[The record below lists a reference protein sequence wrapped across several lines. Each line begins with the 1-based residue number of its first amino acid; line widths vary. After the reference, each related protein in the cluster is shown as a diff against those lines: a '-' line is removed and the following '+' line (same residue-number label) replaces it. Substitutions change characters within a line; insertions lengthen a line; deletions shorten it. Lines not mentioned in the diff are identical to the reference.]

1 MALVAIGLVSAFLVA
16 SAGVAVYKGQTSWRT
31 GLDFALGAAIA
42 AWALHS
48 ARRTLDCDRSGLRYR
63 SNAPWPLSALDPDWA
78 LAWPEIRSARW
89 EKGLVP
95 AQLVLETV
103 RGPRRISA
111 LQWQADLEE
120 SRRGARA
127 FASFRLGRS
136 NWFDTSLLPVVRALR
151 EGGVDV
157 PQDMGAGMRE
167 STSFDLAKHPATKR
181 SLLVAAAAAA
191 FWFIDASVSDQMYG
205 REEPWLALGGFT
217 AAMAIAF
224 AFVQARSAVPAAAN
238 AAVTATVALALGL
251 AFYGGLQRLNQL
263 ADRGP
268 ARTVLFTLERD
279 GTLTSDV
286 REVRDLPPGFFGDG
300 AYWAAQRPGSRHR
313 FGYYRGLGFETL
325 DIGEY
330 RARLKAFYGRD
341 PGRDIVRP

>member
-1 MALVAIGLVSAFLVA
+1 MALVAVGLGCAFFLT
-16 SAGVAVYKGQTSWRT
+16 SAGVALYKGHAPWQVA
-31 GLDFALGAAIA
+31 LDLAVGAVIA

-48 ARRTLDCDRSGLRYR
+48 ARRTLECDRSGLRYR
-63 SNAPWPLSALDPDWA
+63 SNAPWPLSALDPDWT
-78 LAWPEIRSARW
+78 LAWSEIRSARW
-89 EKGLVP
+89 EGGLMP

-111 LQWQADLEE
+111 LQWQSDLEE
-120 SRRGARA
+120 SRRGQRA

-136 NWFDTSLLPVVRALR
+136 NWFDTSLLPLVRALR
-151 EGGVDV
+151 DGGVDI
-157 PQDMGAGMRE
+157 PQDMGASMRE
-167 STSFDLAKHPATKR
+167 TPSFDLAKNPATKR

-191 FWFIDASVSDQMYG
+191 YWFVDASVSDQMYG
-205 REEPWLALGGFT
+205 RGEPWLALGVFT

-224 AFVQARSAVPAAAN
+224 AFVQKRSAVPAPAN
-238 AAVTATVALALGL
+238 AVVTATVALALGL

-263 ADRGP
+263 ADREAP
-268 ARTVLFTLERD
+268 RTVQFTLERD
-279 GTLTSDV
+279 GTLTSNV
-286 REVRDLPPGFFGDG
+286 REVRDLPSGFFGDG
-300 AYWAAQRPGSRHR
+300 AYWAAQKPGSRHR

>member
-1 MALVAIGLVSAFLVA
+1 M
-16 SAGVAVYKGQTSWRT
+16 
-31 GLDFALGAAIA
+31 
-42 AWALHS
+42 
-48 ARRTLDCDRSGLRYR
+48 RYR

-89 EKGLVP
+89 EKGLTP

-120 SRRGARA
+120 SRRCVRA

-205 REEPWLALGGFT
+205 REVV
-217 AAMAIAF
+217 IAF

>member
-1 MALVAIGLVSAFLVA
+1 MALIAVGLVSAFFLA
-16 SAGVAVYKGQTSWRT
+16 SAGMAAYKGQASWQA

-48 ARRTLDCDRSGLRYR
+48 ARRTLECDRSGLRYR
-63 SNAPWPLSALDPDWA
+63 GNAPWPLSALDPDWT
-78 LAWPEIRSARW
+78 LAWSEIRSARW
-89 EKGLVP
+89 ESGLIP
-95 AQLVLETV
+95 AQLVLETA

-111 LQWQADLEE
+111 LEWQSDLEE
-120 SRRGARA
+120 SRRCRRA
-127 FASFRLGRS
+127 FASFRLGRA
-136 NWFDTSLLPVVRALR
+136 NWFDTSLLPLVRALR

-157 PQDMGAGMRE
+157 PEDVGASIRDNA
-167 STSFDLAKHPATKR
+167 SFDLAKNPATKR
-181 SLLVAAAAAA
+181 SLLIAAAAAA

-205 REEPWLALGGFT
+205 REEPWLALGVFT
-217 AAMAIAF
+217 GATAIAF
-224 AFVQARSAVPAAAN
+224 AFAQARSAVPALAN
-238 AAVTATVALALGL
+238 AIVTATVALALGL

-263 ADRGP
+263 ADREAP
-268 ARTVLFTLERD
+268 HIVLFTLERD
-279 GTLTSDV
+279 GSLTSNV
-286 REVRDLPPGFFGDG
+286 REVRDLPPGFFGDA

-313 FGYYRGLGFETL
+313 FGYHRGLGFETL